1 MLYAVI
7 KTGGK
12 QYRVSVGDSIYVE
25 KLPQGSTETVRF
37 DALMVSDGETVR
49 IGTPIV
55 ESVSVEGRVLRHVKG
70 RKLVVFRYKPKKNV
84 RKKTGHRQP
93 YTHVEITAIN
103 G

>member
-1 MLYAVI
+1 MFAVI

-25 KLPQGSTETVRF
+25 KLPQGSTESVQF
-37 DALMVSDGETVR
+37 DALMVGDGDTVR
-49 IGTPIV
+49 VGAPIV
-55 ESVSVEGRVLRHVKG
+55 EGVSVEGKVMRHVKG
-70 RKLVVFRYKPKKNV
+70 RKIIVFKYKSKKNI

-93 YTHVEITAIN
+93 YTQVEITAIN